1 MDEIERKNLLKGS
14 FDFLHGLHANQWIR
28 RRRKKKKKK
37 IILAK
42 PCRIA
47 IYASSSKK
55 EDAEMN
61 QMML

>member
-1 MDEIERKNLLKGS
+1 MNKEKEKE
-14 FDFLHGLHANQWIR
+14 
-28 RRRKKKKKK
+28 KKEK